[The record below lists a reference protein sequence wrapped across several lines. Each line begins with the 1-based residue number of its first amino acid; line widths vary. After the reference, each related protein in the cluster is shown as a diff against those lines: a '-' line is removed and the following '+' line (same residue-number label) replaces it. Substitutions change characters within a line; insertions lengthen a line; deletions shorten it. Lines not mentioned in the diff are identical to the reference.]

1 MMKLAEREKPRNT
14 TFAHIKKDWMK
25 KKTKAIKLCLLEN
38 LISKENG
45 RKIDIPCSKI
55 CADRKEVCIL
65 NFSVFNTNFEKDFLL
80 SNIFISVMNARW
92 QLIGAENEWEKFINN
107 NWTME
112 MFISYFSNSNDGT
125 WLCQQ
130 SITSRQPQSLLTN
143 AIEWRYQ
150 IIYLLIDNFGVD
162 FQSDML
168 IIKGKSPFRCPAPS
182 SRYFRFTGPHW
193 TS

>member
-1 MMKLAEREKPRNT
+1 MDVKLIFRVLKFVQIEKK
-14 TFAHIKKDWMK
+14 FVFLIF
-25 KKTKAIKLCLLEN
+25 LCLIPTLRR
-38 LISKENG
+38 IS
-45 RKIDIPCSKI
+45 
-55 CADRKEVCIL
+55 
-65 NFSVFNTNFEKDFLL
+65 FL

-107 NWTME
+107 NWTMKK
-112 MFISYFSNSNDGT
+112 FISYFSNSNDGT